1 MKRAPVSSKDWV
13 DFRAVKEA
21 VSMEAILRH
30 YQVPGLRRL
39 HGQLQGRCPIH
50 GGERQDSFRGS
61 LCKNAFQCFACHA
74 QGNVLDF
81 VSAMEKCSVREA
93 ALKIQQWFSLAGQCS
108 QSRALPSSAAIEGEL
123 VREKEGCN
131 FPLCF
136 TLTGVD
142 HTHPYLAQRGVDRDT
157 AAEFGVGF
165 YGRPGLMSGR
175 VTIPIHNGQGEV
187 VAYVGRAVD
196 GRMPKYKLPGGFH
209 KALEL
214 YNLHRAIAT
223 SRKTAIVVEG
233 YFDCLRVHQAGLPC
247 VVALMGSSLSPT
259 QERILTER
267 FERVILMLDG
277 DEAGRTATSA
287 ISAKLF
293 PKCQVLT
300 VALANGAQPDRLSRA
315 EIRSLLGLRD

>member
-1 MKRAPVSSKDWV
+1 
-13 DFRAVKEA
+13 
-21 VSMEAILRH
+21 
-30 YQVPGLRRL
+30 
-39 HGQLQGRCPIH
+39 
-50 GGERQDSFRGS
+50 
-61 LCKNAFQCFACHA
+61 
-74 QGNVLDF
+74 
-81 VSAMEKCSVREA
+81 
-93 ALKIQQWFSLAGQCS
+93 
-108 QSRALPSSAAIEGEL
+108 
-123 VREKEGCN
+123 
-131 FPLCF
+131 
-136 TLTGVD
+136 
-142 HTHPYLAQRGVDRDT
+142 
-157 AAEFGVGF
+157 
-165 YGRPGLMSGR
+165 MSGR

>member
-1 MKRAPVSSKDWV
+1 MKPAPGPLKNWV

-30 YQVPGLRRL
+30 YQVPGLHRL

-50 GGERQDSFRGS
+50 RGARQDSFRAS
-61 LCKNAFQCFACHA
+61 LNKNAFQCFVCHA

-81 VSAMEKCSVREA
+81 VSAMEKCSLREA
-93 ALKIQQWFSLAGQCS
+93 ALQLDGWFGLGGYRSL
-108 QSRALPSSAAIEGEL
+108 SRSLPASAAIEGEL
-123 VREKEGCN
+123 VREKEECN
-131 FPLCF
+131 SPLRF

-142 HTHPYLAQRGVDRDT
+142 HAHPYLGERGVDPVT
-157 AAEFGVGF
+157 AAEFGIGF
-165 YGRPGLMSGR
+165 YSRPGLMSGR
-175 VTIPIHNGQGEV
+175 VVIPIHNGQGEV
-187 VAYVGRAVD
+187 VAYAGRAVD

-223 SRKTAIVVEG
+223 GRKTAIVVEG

-259 QERILTER
+259 QERMLTER
-267 FERVILMLDG
+267 FERIILMLDG
-277 DEAGRTATSA
+277 DEAGRTATAA
-287 ISAKLF
+287 IRAKMIE
-293 PKCQVLT
+293 KCEVLAI
-300 VALANGAQPDRLSRA
+300 ALADGAQPDHLSRA
-315 EIRSLLGLRD
+315 EVRSLLGLRD